1 MDPEEFQR
9 KRAEYLNRLILKNPV
24 LNLLQNHPKDQY
36 PYFIQLFESLLQ
48 QRDEQGK
55 LILPNLS
62 AFTNNSLGIFS
73 DYSGEGAGSSNY
85 LTYSVLVCG
94 YGYTSV
100 FHDKMAQ
107 IRKKF
112 QLGETEIAFKEF
124 RRGKLRAALPDYLVA
139 ANELPG
145 FLCTVAVDRRIAT
158 LFGPHNDR
166 TVFRRLKEGFLSEGL
181 GDWDLA
187 VVEKLMRVVHMA
199 AYLAALLAADGQKIF
214 WMSDHDS
221 ICPNEGKHGSM
232 MAIFDRVLRIYTRP
246 GVDYPLIGS
255 ARPFDPPSIEMN
267 DLLSLADVVAGSV
280 AQYLTKSDTES
291 PEELVV
297 KNGAER
303 VFLFLGTEGIG
314 LRKATFVIRLN
325 NNSEVVAGPMEM
337 VARIPASHP
346 MSERQPMKP
355 ISPPTAE

>member
-1 MDPEEFQR
+1 MDPENFQR
-9 KRAEYLNRLILKNPV
+9 KRAEYLDRLILKNPD

-36 PYFIQLFESLLQ
+36 AYFILLLESLLQ
-48 QRDEQGK
+48 QMDEQGK

-100 FHDKMAQ
+100 FQNKVAR
-107 IRKKF
+107 IRKKY
-112 QLGETEIAFKEF
+112 QLGETEIAFKKF
-124 RRGKLRAALPDYLVA
+124 RRGKLRAALPDYLAA

-166 TVFRRLKEGFLSEGL
+166 AVFRRLKEALLLEGL

-199 AYLAALLAADGQKIF
+199 AYLAALLAADGQRIF

-221 ICPNEGKHGSM
+221 ICANEEKHGSM

-246 GVDYPLIGS
+246 GVDHPLIGG
-255 ARPFDPPSIEMN
+255 ARPFDPPSVEMN

-280 AQYLTKSDTES
+280 AQYLTFSDTQS

-297 KNGAER
+297 KEGAEK

-325 NNSEVVAGPMEM
+325 NNGEVVVDPMEI
-337 VARIPASHP
+337 AGRIPPA
-346 MSERQPMKP
+346 
-355 ISPPTAE
+355 IDCPTDN

>member
-1 MDPEEFQR
+1 MDPDNFQR
-9 KRAEYLNRLILKNPV
+9 KRAEYLDRLILKNPD

-36 PYFIQLFESLLQ
+36 AYFILLLESLLQ
-48 QRDEQGK
+48 QMDERGK

-100 FHDKMAQ
+100 FQDKVAL
-107 IRKKF
+107 IRKKY
-112 QLGETEIAFKEF
+112 QLGKTEIAFKKF
-124 RRGKLRAALPDYLVA
+124 RRGKLRAALPDYLAA

-166 TVFRRLKEGFLSEGL
+166 AVFRRLKEALLLEGL

-199 AYLAALLAADGQKIF
+199 AYLAALLAADGQRIF
-214 WMSDHDS
+214 WISDHDS
-221 ICPNEGKHGSM
+221 ICANEEKHGSM

-246 GVDYPLIGS
+246 GVDHPLIGG
-255 ARPFDPPSIEMN
+255 ARPFDPPSVEMN
-267 DLLSLADVVAGSV
+267 DLLEGK
-280 AQYLTKSDTES
+280 TR
-291 PEELVV
+291 
-297 KNGAER
+297 NGI
-303 VFLFLGTEGIG
+303 LST
-314 LRKATFVIRLN
+314 LN
-325 NNSEVVAGPMEM
+325 PC
-337 VARIPASHP
+337 
-346 MSERQPMKP
+346 
-355 ISPPTAE
+355 